1 MFDNSK
7 LNYAQIFRK
16 DGHVLV
22 EGHCSEWT
30 IPGNGPFV
38 KLIIEGKEFLT
49 SLENVILSEEGESN
63 VG

>member
-7 LNYAQIFRK
+7 LNYAQIRK
-16 DGHVLV
+16 DGKIIA

-30 IPGNGPFV
+30 IPGNNTFI
-38 KLIIEGKEFLT
+38 KLVIEEKEYLT
-49 SLENVILSEEGESN
+49 ALSNVILSEEGESN